1 MMSIYAQVEGLF
13 AKKALQLEKA
23 EGLGGEQYYVVLFV

>member
-1 MMSIYAQVEGLF
+1 MRKTKGFLQ
-13 AKKALQLEKA
+13 KKALQLEKA

>member
-1 MMSIYAQVEGLF
+1 MLKMNGAFVT
-13 AKKALQLEKA
+13 KKALQLEKA

>member
-1 MMSIYAQVEGLF
+1 MNGAFSE
-13 AKKALQLEKA
+13 KKALQLEKA